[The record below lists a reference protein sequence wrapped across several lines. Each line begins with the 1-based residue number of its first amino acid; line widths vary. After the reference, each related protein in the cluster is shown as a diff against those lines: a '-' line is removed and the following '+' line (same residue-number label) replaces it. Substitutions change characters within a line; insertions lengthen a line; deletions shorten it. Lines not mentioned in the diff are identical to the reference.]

1 MRVQMGGTFIMGN
14 CPFCG
19 AETRPGDNFCL
30 NCGNRLLSATPSAS
44 PQQQAQPIIGD
55 ATLAAPD
62 DWGAAV
68 SQEGGTAPASGW
80 DSDDSATVA
89 SSSDQATYRPDS
101 AGAAP
106 TSGDNIEQPARFILR
121 SESGEVLQEYP
132 LDKSEVVVG
141 RAPSSDILLSK
152 DKLTSRR
159 HATIRYENGQYLL
172 RDERSA
178 NGTFVNGQQIEEGVP
193 RILQEGDHVG
203 IGEHEL
209 IFRTFESPA
218 SSLEELQT
226 VVVPFDHEEKT
237 FRTQPDDL
245 ATVASSDDFGTRP
258 VEMSEEEQPAPTPV
272 TFPPVPATPL
282 AVEPAVASLGNGFS
296 AASAPVSSSY
306 EDVPSTPAP
315 TPSIPVSVPVSTPAA
330 SSAPLTPPPPPP
342 TPVAEP
348 VSPPPPVYQEYT
360 PERSNSLPPAY
371 QDYAPERSISVP
383 SSSDV
388 TFNRLTSLSQPS
400 LPDLTNLIAALSSLD
415 GQITTLQQQFNATQ
429 DAMRNH
435 EAELNQTTSQLRSG
449 IRRVS
454 ERMDN
459 TIADVARSR
468 EALAWADL
476 LQLMEDVMNNPRDIE
491 YVTKLARKARE
502 LNKVFQ
508 IHQNVL
514 NAMAECNS
522 LLRSMIGED
531 K

>member
-1 MRVQMGGTFIMGN
+1 MMDK

-44 PQQQAQPIIGD
+44 TPQQAQPMVGD
-55 ATLAAPD
+55 STLAAPD
-62 DWGAAV
+62 DWGAAIAP
-68 SQEGGTAPASGW
+68 EGGTAPASNW
-80 DSDDSATVA
+80 NDDSSATLA
-89 SSSDQATYRPDS
+89 ASSDQATYRPDS
-101 AGAAP
+101 AGAPQPSAD
-106 TSGDNIEQPARFILR
+106 GFEQPARFILR
-121 SESGEVLQEYP
+121 SENGDVLQEYP
-132 LDKSEVVVG
+132 LDKPEIVIG

-159 HATIRYENGQYLL
+159 HATVRYENNHYFL

-193 RILQEGDHVG
+193 RILQDGDHVG

-209 IFRTFESPA
+209 IFRAFESP
-218 SSLEELQT
+218 SSGLEDLQT
-226 VVVPFDHEEKT
+226 VVVPFDQEEKT
-237 FRTQPDDL
+237 FRTQPDEL
-245 ATVASSDDFGTRP
+245 ATVPSSDDFGTRP
-258 VEMSEEEQPAPTPV
+258 VEVAEEDVEPVAP
-272 TFPPVPATPL
+272 PPVPATPFT
-282 AVEPAVASLGNGFS
+282 AEPVVASSGNGFS
-296 AASAPVSSSY
+296 LSSASANPSY
-306 EDVPSTPAP
+306 ENVPSTPAP
-315 TPSIPVSVPVSTPAA
+315 SPSFPVNVPVSVP
-330 SSAPLTPPPPPP
+330 SSAPEPPPAPA
-342 TPVAEP
+342 PVSEP
-348 VSPPPPVYQEYT
+348 VS
-360 PERSNSLPPAY
+360 SAPAY
-371 QDYAPERSISVP
+371 QDYQSYQDYDAPERSRANNTGVN
-383 SSSDV
+383 
-388 TFNRLTSLSQPS
+388 FNRLTSLSQPT

-429 DAMRNH
+429 ESMRNH
-435 EAELNQTTSQLRSG
+435 ESELNQTASQLRSG
-449 IRRVS
+449 VRRVS
-454 ERMDN
+454 ERMDS

-522 LLRSMIGED
+522 LLRGLIGEE

>member
-1 MRVQMGGTFIMGN
+1 MGN

-62 DWGAAV
+62 NWGAAV

-80 DSDDSATVA
+80 EVSNDAATVA
-89 SSSDQATYRPDS
+89 ASSDQATYRSDS
-101 AGAAP
+101 AGIAP
-106 TSGDNIEQPARFILR
+106 TSGDTIEQPARFILR

-193 RILQEGDHVG
+193 RILQDGDHVG

-218 SSLEELQT
+218 PALEELQT
-226 VVVPFDHEEKT
+226 VVVPFEHEEKT
-237 FRTQPDDL
+237 FRTQPDEL
-245 ATVASSDDFGTRP
+245 ATVPSSDDFGTRP
-258 VEMSEEEQPAPTPV
+258 VELAEEEQQVPVPV

-282 AVEPAVASLGNGFS
+282 AVEPAVAALSNGFAAS
-296 AASAPVSSSY
+296 ASAPVSSSY
-306 EDVPSTPAP
+306 EDIPSTPAP
-315 TPSIPVSVPVSTPAA
+315 SQPISMPAVP
-330 SSAPLTPPPPPP
+330 SAPLTPPPPPP
-342 TPVAEP
+342 VPVAEP

-360 PERSNSLPPAY
+360 PPERSSAMPPAY
-371 QDYAPERSISVP
+371 QDYAPERSSSA
-383 SSSDV
+383 SSSPDV
-388 TFNRLTSLSQPS
+388 TFNRLTSLSQPA

-435 EAELNQTTSQLRSG
+435 EAELNQTASQLRSG

-454 ERMDN
+454 ERMDS

>member
-1 MRVQMGGTFIMGN
+1 MGN

-44 PQQQAQPIIGD
+44 PQQQAQPIVGD

-68 SQEGGTAPASGW
+68 SHEGGTAPASGW
-80 DSDDSATVA
+80 GSGDAATVA
-89 SSSDQATYRPDS
+89 ASSDQATYRPDS
-101 AGAAP
+101 ASIAP
-106 TSGDNIEQPARFILR
+106 ASGDNIEQPARFILR

-132 LDKSEVVVG
+132 LDKPEVVVG

-193 RILQEGDHVG
+193 RILQDGDHVG

-209 IFRTFESPA
+209 IFRAYESPA
-218 SSLEELQT
+218 TGLEELQT

-237 FRTQPDDL
+237 FRTQPDEL
-245 ATVASSDDFGTRP
+245 ATVPSSDDFGTRP
-258 VEMSEEEQPAPTPV
+258 VEVAEEEQAPVPV
-272 TFPPVPATPL
+272 SFPPVPATPL
-282 AVEPAVASLGNGFS
+282 TVEPAVAALGNGFFG
-296 AASAPVSSSY
+296 ASAPINSSY

-315 TPSIPVSVPVSTPAA
+315 TPSVPVSTPASTPAA
-330 SSAPLTPPPPPP
+330 SSAPLTPPPPPSV
-342 TPVAEP
+342 PVVEP

-360 PERSNSLPPAY
+360 PPERSSATPPAY
-371 QDYAPERSISVP
+371 PEYTSERSSATS

-388 TFNRLTSLSQPS
+388 TFNRLTSLSQPA

-435 EAELNQTTSQLRSG
+435 EAELNQTASQLRSG

>member
-1 MRVQMGGTFIMGN
+1 MGN

-44 PQQQAQPIIGD
+44 PQQQAQPIVGD

-68 SQEGGTAPASGW
+68 SQEAGTAPASGW
-80 DSDDSATVA
+80 GSDDSATVA
-89 SSSDQATYRPDS
+89 ASNDQATRRPDS

-106 TSGDNIEQPARFILR
+106 ASGDNIEQPARFILR

-193 RILQEGDHVG
+193 RILQDGDHVG

-209 IFRTFESPA
+209 IFRAFESPA
-218 SSLEELQT
+218 TGLEELQT

-245 ATVASSDDFGTRP
+245 ATVPSSDDFGTRP
-258 VEMSEEEQPAPTPV
+258 VEVSEEEQAAPAPV
-272 TFPPVPATPL
+272 AFPPVPATPL

-315 TPSIPVSVPVSTPAA
+315 TPGAPVSAPISTPAA

-342 TPVAEP
+342 VPVAEP

-360 PERSNSLPPAY
+360 PERSSSA
-371 QDYAPERSISVP
+371 S

-435 EAELNQTTSQLRSG
+435 EAELNQTASQLRSG

>member
-1 MRVQMGGTFIMGN
+1 MGN

-44 PQQQAQPIIGD
+44 PQQQAQPIVGD

-62 DWGAAV
+62 NWGAAV
-68 SQEGGTAPASGW
+68 SQEGGTTPASGW
-80 DSDDSATVA
+80 GSDDSATVA
-89 SSSDQATYRPDS
+89 AGNDQATRRPDS

-106 TSGDNIEQPARFILR
+106 ASGDNIEQPARFILR

-193 RILQEGDHVG
+193 RILQDGDHVG

-209 IFRTFESPA
+209 IFRAFESPA
-218 SSLEELQT
+218 TSLEELQT
-226 VVVPFDHEEKT
+226 VMVPFDHEEKT

-245 ATVASSDDFGTRP
+245 ATVPSSDDFGTRP
-258 VEMSEEEQPAPTPV
+258 VDVPEEEQPAPAPIA
-272 TFPPVPATPL
+272 FPPVPATPL
-282 AVEPAVASLGNGFS
+282 AVEPAVASLGNGFL

-315 TPSIPVSVPVSTPAA
+315 PPVVPVSVPVNTPVA

-342 TPVAEP
+342 PTPVVEP

-360 PERSNSLPPAY
+360 PERSSSA
-371 QDYAPERSISVP
+371 S

-435 EAELNQTTSQLRSG
+435 EAELNQTASQLRSG